1 MSLIVLTPLARV
13 VHGLV
18 RQVGRGAVA
27 RLGGEVVVGGVGWE
41 HSVVGQGDGVIVPSI
56 RILRIIMSW
65 IMIAWAWPK
74 IADGRIMIASLCILL
89 S

>member
-1 MSLIVLTPLARV
+1 MFLIVLTPLPRV
-13 VHGLV
+13 VHSLV
-18 RQVGRGAVA
+18 RQVGRGAVT
-27 RLGGEVVVGGVGWE
+27 RLGGEVVGGGVGWE
-41 HSVVGQGDGVIVPSI
+41 HSVVGHGDGVVEPSI
-56 RILRIIMSW
+56 RMFRIIMSW